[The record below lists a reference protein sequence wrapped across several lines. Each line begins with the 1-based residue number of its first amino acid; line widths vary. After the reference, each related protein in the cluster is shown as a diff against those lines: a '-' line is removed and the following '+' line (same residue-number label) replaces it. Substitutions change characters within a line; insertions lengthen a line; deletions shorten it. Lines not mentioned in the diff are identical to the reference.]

1 MPTDKLVTSI
11 GLYNCESWLPM
22 IMPQNSFSSADNIFS
37 FWGKFQLETIN
48 QKICRMILGVH
59 KKSSRLGTIGELG
72 RFPLFVKGLCHVLK
86 YHAHICQLDNG
97 SLISQAVAEMK
108 ACPIPSIKTW
118 FGRVEK
124 LKANLNISFQISSK
138 IDSIGSSIKKQI
150 KSKFEKYWLTEVN
163 KVKTGADNLDHN
175 KLRYYSTIKG
185 CFRKEQYLDL
195 VPNRSQ
201 RSDLTRLRIS
211 SSRLGVET
219 MRYQR
224 PKIPERERFCKYC
237 TPSGMDNDL
246 AGYIDNEQ
254 HFLVSCAS
262 FTLKRNCLF
271 GKMESIRPGFLA
283 LSPSQKAATLLCPIS
298 TITAKLSNKYIVI
311 LFKIRKMLDEGIP
324 ALNSGYDCG
333 IIVNNEFFNDSSADI
348 ETDEEA

>member
-1 MPTDKLVTSI
+1 M
-11 GLYNCESWLPM
+11 
-22 IMPQNSFSSADNIFS
+22 
-37 FWGKFQLETIN
+37 
-48 QKICRMILGVH
+48 
-59 KKSSRLGTIGELG
+59 KSS
-72 RFPLFVKGLCHVLK
+72 
-86 YHAHICQLDNG
+86 
-97 SLISQAVAEMK
+97 
-108 ACPIPSIKTW
+108 PIHSIKTW
-118 FGRVEK
+118 FGRIEK

-224 PKIPERERFCKYC
+224 PKIPESERFCKYC
-237 TPSGMDNDL
+237 TPSGTDNDL
-246 AGYIDNEQ
+246 AGYVDNEQ

-262 FTLKRNCLF
+262 STLKRNCLF
-271 GKMESIRPGFLA
+271 GRMESIRPGFLT
-283 LSPSQKAATLLCPIS
+283 LPPTQKAATLLCPTS
-298 TITAKLSNKYIVI
+298 TITAKLSNKYIMI

-324 ALNSGYDCG
+324 ALSTGYECG
-333 IIVNNEFFNDSSADI
+333 VMVNNEFLNDSFDEI
-348 ETDEEA
+348 ETDEEAW